1 MAYQTLLS
9 GQVFQFASVGE
20 VLAKASEEKSGD
32 ILAGVAAR
40 SDMERVAAKEVL
52 AGMTLQELYEHPAAP
67 YEQDEVT
74 RITLDGLNRS
84 IYQKIQVWTVSDLR
98 EWLLQIGRA
107 HV

>member
-74 RITLDGLNRS
+74 RINLDGLNRS
-84 IYQKIQVWTVSDLR
+84 I
-98 EWLLQIGRA
+98 
-107 HV
+107 